1 MAASRPATFG
11 LVSKPVKKYRVEIRY
26 VNHKNGDVKDNK
38 FINVQVTDLTALR
51 KDLLRQYGHTPT
63 INAIIED
70 ENGRVGELDMAY
82 PGCPPVWYS
91 AKSNRSYSGVQV
103 TPNGGLATNV
113 KYHPY
118 YDYEKYSAIG
128 IPIYKI
134 WRNMFGNFDVLG
146 RKFNGEWVFG
156 HDYDLKD
163 GVWKGGKYDYDID
176 NLYKRVGRNFPKPYI
191 DNKRGP
197 TGKF

>member
-1 MAASRPATFG
+1 MATSRPMTFG
-11 LVSKPVKKYRVEIRY
+11 LASKPVKKYRVEIKY
-26 VNHKNGDVKDNK
+26 IDHKNGKVRDNK
-38 FINVQVTDLTALR
+38 FITVDATDITALR
-51 KDLLRQYGHTPT
+51 RKLLRDYGHTPT
-63 INAIIED
+63 IDAIIED
-70 ENGRVGELDMAY
+70 DNGRVGELDMAY
-82 PGCPPVWYS
+82 PGCPPFWYS
-91 AKSNRSYSGVQV
+91 AAKGARKGVQV
-103 TPNGGLATNV
+103 APNGGLAPNAR
-113 KYHPY
+113 YAY
-118 YDYEKYSAIG
+118 YDYEKYSAVG
-128 IPIYKI
+128 IPIYKV
-134 WRNMFGNFDVLG
+134 WRNMFGDFDVLG